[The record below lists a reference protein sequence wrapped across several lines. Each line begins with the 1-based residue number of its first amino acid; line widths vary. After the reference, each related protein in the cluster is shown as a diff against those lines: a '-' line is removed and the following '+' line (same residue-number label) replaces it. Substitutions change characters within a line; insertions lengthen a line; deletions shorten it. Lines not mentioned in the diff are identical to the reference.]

1 MPMTQSAY
9 AHPTSLR
16 ALIKPEEDWTK
27 ISDFGKRR
35 RMQNRL
41 AQRKYR
47 NKVKRLAGSSDDV
60 EADKPRQKPTKCRR
74 RSSASRSRKPRS
86 TGPRIPGVSQH
97 QFNSPVKPTG
107 EPGFPDTYDD
117 QISSNE
123 QFRLGC
129 PVNPAS
135 IEIPLP
141 LYDFTQPD
149 IDIVT
154 AGEYAASTMSSTVP
168 MPPSLATHFSDSIN
182 SETYP
187 SSDGFN
193 PYMAYSNMTP
203 MELNYL
209 SLYDQ
214 LYLHYTGIESQPVPI
229 PSSNL
234 ALLCSDPPNKT
245 ETFPAVTVP
254 TEHKG
259 GSGNPAW
266 QQQWV
271 EWTNVLPS
279 SNTQYLLIC
288 LGYVIIFAYHTRHSI
303 SAYYGHSRT
312 KKSLALALHILAAT
326 FELTRYYFRAFR
338 RTVQPDL
345 FDTAACMI
353 HSITSLRLART
364 LRRGDKTTRASYQA
378 PAMLRP
384 VLSFAAVVRQ
394 DAFAHEACVKL
405 LHAFLYTRLL
415 IFVAKRIGLG
425 KIQSHSTI
433 YARAVTLGAILAIRS
448 SGLPAGVPIY
458 VGAVGLVMVF
468 NQQTPSNLPSSV
480 HLMDG
485 IERRPDTRVIRSTSV
500 KMTKEKVQQAVT
512 KVIHWLGLFEIK
524 GFEMKH
530 LSPAIP
536 AGDIDEYTE
545 QKLAAT

>member
-1 MPMTQSAY
+1 M
-9 AHPTSLR
+9 
-16 ALIKPEEDWTK
+16 ED
-27 ISDFGKRR
+27 
-35 RMQNRL
+35 
-41 AQRKYR
+41 
-47 NKVKRLAGSSDDV
+47 
-60 EADKPRQKPTKCRR
+60 
-74 RSSASRSRKPRS
+74 
-86 TGPRIPGVSQH
+86 
-97 QFNSPVKPTG
+97 
-107 EPGFPDTYDD
+107 
-117 QISSNE
+117 
-123 QFRLGC
+123 
-129 PVNPAS
+129 
-135 IEIPLP
+135 
-141 LYDFTQPD
+141 
-149 IDIVT
+149 
-154 AGEYAASTMSSTVP
+154 
-168 MPPSLATHFSDSIN
+168 
-182 SETYP
+182 
-187 SSDGFN
+187 
-193 PYMAYSNMTP
+193 
-203 MELNYL
+203 
-209 SLYDQ
+209 
-214 LYLHYTGIESQPVPI
+214 
-229 PSSNL
+229 
-234 ALLCSDPPNKT
+234 
-245 ETFPAVTVP
+245 
-254 TEHKG
+254 KG
-259 GSGNPAW
+259 GSGNPAL
-266 QQQWV
+266 QQWV

-279 SNTQYLLIC
+279 TNTQYLLIC

-338 RTVQPDL
+338 RTIQPDL

-384 VLSFAAVVRQ
+384 VLSLAAVVRQ

-415 IFVAKRIGLG
+415 IFVAKRIGMG

-433 YARAVTLGAILAIRS
+433 YAQAVTLGAILAIIS

-458 VGAVGLVMVF
+458 IGAVGLVMVF
-468 NQQTPSNLPSSV
+468 NQRTSINLPSSV

-500 KMTKEKVQQAVT
+500 KRAKEQIQQAVT
-512 KVIHWLGLFEIK
+512 KVIQWLGLFEIK

-545 QKLAAT
+545 KKLAAT

>member
-1 MPMTQSAY
+1 M
-9 AHPTSLR
+9 
-16 ALIKPEEDWTK
+16 ED
-27 ISDFGKRR
+27 
-35 RMQNRL
+35 
-41 AQRKYR
+41 
-47 NKVKRLAGSSDDV
+47 
-60 EADKPRQKPTKCRR
+60 
-74 RSSASRSRKPRS
+74 
-86 TGPRIPGVSQH
+86 
-97 QFNSPVKPTG
+97 
-107 EPGFPDTYDD
+107 
-117 QISSNE
+117 
-123 QFRLGC
+123 
-129 PVNPAS
+129 
-135 IEIPLP
+135 
-141 LYDFTQPD
+141 
-149 IDIVT
+149 
-154 AGEYAASTMSSTVP
+154 
-168 MPPSLATHFSDSIN
+168 
-182 SETYP
+182 
-187 SSDGFN
+187 
-193 PYMAYSNMTP
+193 
-203 MELNYL
+203 
-209 SLYDQ
+209 
-214 LYLHYTGIESQPVPI
+214 
-229 PSSNL
+229 
-234 ALLCSDPPNKT
+234 
-245 ETFPAVTVP
+245 
-254 TEHKG
+254 KG

-271 EWTNVLPS
+271 EWTNVLPSSNTQYLLICLGYVVIFAYHTRHSISAYYGHSRTEKSLALALHILAATFEPKRYYLPS

-312 KKSLALALHILAAT
+312 DKSLALALHILAAT

-384 VLSFAAVVRQ
+384 ALSLAAVVRQ
-394 DAFAHEACVKL
+394 DVFAHEACVKL

-500 KMTKEKVQQAVT
+500 KRTKEKVEQAVT
-512 KVIHWLGLFEIK
+512 KVIQWLGLFEIK

>member
-1 MPMTQSAY
+1 M
-9 AHPTSLR
+9 
-16 ALIKPEEDWTK
+16 ED
-27 ISDFGKRR
+27 
-35 RMQNRL
+35 
-41 AQRKYR
+41 
-47 NKVKRLAGSSDDV
+47 
-60 EADKPRQKPTKCRR
+60 
-74 RSSASRSRKPRS
+74 
-86 TGPRIPGVSQH
+86 
-97 QFNSPVKPTG
+97 
-107 EPGFPDTYDD
+107 
-117 QISSNE
+117 
-123 QFRLGC
+123 
-129 PVNPAS
+129 
-135 IEIPLP
+135 
-141 LYDFTQPD
+141 
-149 IDIVT
+149 
-154 AGEYAASTMSSTVP
+154 
-168 MPPSLATHFSDSIN
+168 
-182 SETYP
+182 
-187 SSDGFN
+187 
-193 PYMAYSNMTP
+193 
-203 MELNYL
+203 
-209 SLYDQ
+209 
-214 LYLHYTGIESQPVPI
+214 
-229 PSSNL
+229 
-234 ALLCSDPPNKT
+234 
-245 ETFPAVTVP
+245 
-254 TEHKG
+254 KG

-271 EWTNVLPS
+271 EWTNRYYLPS

-312 KKSLALALHILAAT
+312 DKSLALALHILAAT

-364 LRRGDKTTRASYQA
+364 LRRGDKTTRASA
-378 PAMLRP
+378 IL
-384 VLSFAAVVRQ
+384 AAVVRQ
-394 DAFAHEACVKL
+394 DVFAHEACVKL

-500 KMTKEKVQQAVT
+500 KRTKEKVEQAVT
-512 KVIHWLGLFEIK
+512 KVIQWLGLFEIK

>member
-1 MPMTQSAY
+1 MTWSYNSPSETAY
-9 AHPTSLR
+9 EISKLNPRLLDHTLKDVYTQRSSLSPFQYPHQTLLSSVQIPLTRLKLSLLSQSLR
-16 ALIKPEEDWTK
+16 NVV
-27 ISDFGKRR
+27 S
-35 RMQNRL
+35 
-41 AQRKYR
+41 R
-47 NKVKRLAGSSDDV
+47 NIGA
-60 EADKPRQKPTKCRR
+60 R
-74 RSSASRSRKPRS
+74 RS
-86 TGPRIPGVSQH
+86 
-97 QFNSPVKPTG
+97 
-107 EPGFPDTYDD
+107 
-117 QISSNE
+117 
-123 QFRLGC
+123 L
-129 PVNPAS
+129 
-135 IEIPLP
+135 
-141 LYDFTQPD
+141 
-149 IDIVT
+149 
-154 AGEYAASTMSSTVP
+154 TME
-168 MPPSLATHFSDSIN
+168 D
-182 SETYP
+182 
-187 SSDGFN
+187 
-193 PYMAYSNMTP
+193 
-203 MELNYL
+203 
-209 SLYDQ
+209 
-214 LYLHYTGIESQPVPI
+214 
-229 PSSNL
+229 
-234 ALLCSDPPNKT
+234 
-245 ETFPAVTVP
+245 
-254 TEHKG
+254 KG

-271 EWTNVLPS
+271 EWTNVLPSSNTQCLLICLGYVIIFAYHGHSRTEKSLALALHILAATFEPKRYYLPS

-312 KKSLALALHILAAT
+312 EKSLALALHILAAT

-485 IERRPDTRVIRSTSV
+485 IERRPDTRVIRPTSV
-500 KMTKEKVQQAVT
+500 KRTKEKVEQAVT
-512 KVIHWLGLFEIK
+512 KVIQWLGLFEIK

-530 LSPAIP
+530 LSPTIP